1 MTNQNTFSDLA
12 NADVYDSAGHKLGGV
27 NNVYVFDG
35 TEEPS
40 WVTVN
45 TGLFGSHETFIP
57 LANAQFNS
65 GGLVVPYEKSFIK
78 DAPNIGPD
86 GELSV
91 EQENELFHYYGIDN
105 PNAVRGNAGV
115 PGTDTRDGERN
126 ARDTNARQGDA
137 DARDTDVR
145 EGDADARDA
154 DVRHEGVNAHQDERD
169 AGAAGDRAALE
180 QEFQRGDGHHDGRGA
195 EAGVGVAG
203 AAAAAGAHPGTGAEP
218 LDPNANA
225 VPRDRRVDPNA
236 NAVPGDRRVNSN
248 ANAVPAG
255 ERLDSGQDAAA
266 GEERLD
272 PNAAGR
278 HAATGAGVA
287 SDPNT
292 AGSATAPAGGASQQ
306 NAGGNLRLRKRVVT
320 ETKLVEVPVQREEIV
335 VENPDG
341 SVSPVDGADG
351 GAPVR

>member
-115 PGTDTRDGERN
+115 PGTDTRDGERD

-137 DARDTDVR
+137 DAR
-145 EGDADARDA
+145 
-154 DVRHEGVNAHQDERD
+154 
-169 AGAAGDRAALE
+169 
-180 QEFQRGDGHHDGRGA
+180 
-195 EAGVGVAG
+195 
-203 AAAAAGAHPGTGAEP
+203 
-218 LDPNANA
+218 
-225 VPRDRRVDPNA
+225 
-236 NAVPGDRRVNSN
+236 
-248 ANAVPAG
+248 
-255 ERLDSGQDAAA
+255 
-266 GEERLD
+266 
-272 PNAAGR
+272 
-278 HAATGAGVA
+278 
-287 SDPNT
+287 
-292 AGSATAPAGGASQQ
+292 
-306 NAGGNLRLRKRVVT
+306 
-320 ETKLVEVPVQREEIV
+320 
-335 VENPDG
+335 
-341 SVSPVDGADG
+341 
-351 GAPVR
+351 